1 MGGTAPA
8 WGISDLMC
16 RSVAVV
22 VAGLLL
28 VVGAE
33 QSVAQ
38 SPAKLAILPVVVHS
52 LEDKSYLEAGLA
64 DMLASRLGR
73 VDGVA
78 VIRVQ
83 GEDRGTTD
91 LEAARAAAREA
102 GAEYVIF
109 GSFTQF
115 GQGASLDLECAS
127 VSADDEFGARSIF
140 VHSGTLSE
148 IIPQLERV
156 AEKVGR
162 HLSSDAAWSGAA
174 FGSLPAVGAAA
185 PAEGGGNA
193 DELVLDALSELEA
206 LRSRVDALE
215 ERVYSAPVE
224 SVEEVDLGADP
235 DASAG
240 EPDL

>member
-1 MGGTAPA
+1 
-8 WGISDLMC
+8 MC
-16 RSVAVV
+16 RSLAVV

-28 VVGAE
+28 VVGAGR
-33 QSVAQ
+33 SPAQ
-38 SPAKLAILPVVVHS
+38 APAKLAILPIVVHS
-52 LEDKSYLEAGLA
+52 LDDKAYLEAGLA

-91 LEAARAAAREA
+91 LEAARASAREA

-127 VSADDEFGARSIF
+127 VSADDELGARSIF
-140 VHSGTLSE
+140 IHSGTLGE
-148 IIPQLERV
+148 IIPQLDRV

-162 HLSSDAAWSGAA
+162 HLASGAAWSGTA

-185 PAEGGGNA
+185 PAEEAGSAN
-193 DELVLDALSELEA
+193 ELVQDALSELEA

-215 ERVYSAPVE
+215 EQVYAAPVG

-235 DASAG
+235 DTPLG
-240 EPDL
+240 EPELDQDLR